1 MKYIYDIVLN
11 FNKILYD
18 FYEWNRTDNFVNIK
32 KIPIIR
38 INNKDFINILNNNIK
53 LNNKLFET
61 IKNKTELY
69 ENKKDN
75 CLLIINNCNI
85 IGLKFN
91 EKGITTHISSLN
103 VIDELD
109 IIELNIKKEITFK
122 YQILDKRKN
131 VLATRLECQ
140 NKEKI
145 KCEINSLNLNKDKE
159 KIKYI
164 YFEYFG
170 KKEANCSKALKKLK
184 SKIKYENFNTDLKKL
199 FNLITNKS

>member
-131 VLATRLECQ
+131 VLG
-140 NKEKI
+140 N
-145 KCEINSLNLNKDKE
+145 
-159 KIKYI
+159 Y
-164 YFEYFG
+164 EYFYDIDG
-170 KKEANCSKALKKLK
+170 
-184 SKIKYENFNTDLKKL
+184 NFV
-199 FNLITNKS
+199 FQ